1 MAKIRL
7 YGDLKQYGD
16 KFDMNIET
24 AAEGL
29 MGLCCQIK
37 GLQRRIMDGWFR
49 VRINGVDMTNDN
61 LQFGL
66 HSRLPENAV
75 IHIIPKVAGAKNGG
89 VFQFIAGAIM
99 VVVGALTSWCGGVA
113 LIAGGI
119 GLMVG
124 GVAQML
130 TKTPKTDKLKEGL
143 ANKNTYFSNLDNT
156 IAQGAPVPLIYGRIK
171 IGSKVLS
178 QGLEVL
184 EESASA
190 TSDIVSIIKPSIGK
204 GKKNG

>member
-1 MAKIRL
+1 MAKICL

-29 MGLCCQIK
+29 RGMCCQIK
-37 GLQRRIMDGWFR
+37 GLQQRIIDGWFR

-75 IHIIPKVAGAKNGG
+75 IHIVPKVAGAKNGG

-99 VVVGALTSWCGGVA
+99 VVVGALTSWCGGAA

-143 ANKNTYFSNLDNT
+143 TNKNTYFSNLDNT
-156 IAQGAPVPLIYGRIK
+156 IAQGAPVPVIYGQPK

-184 EESASA
+184 EDTASMPQEI
-190 TSDIVSIIKPSIGK
+190 SSGRPSIGK

>member
-29 MGLCCQIK
+29 RGMCCQIK
-37 GLQRRIMDGWFR
+37 GLQQRIIDGWFR

-75 IHIIPKVAGAKNGG
+75 IHIVPKVAGAKNGG

-99 VVVGALTSWCGGVA
+99 VVVGALTSWCGGAA

-143 ANKNTYFSNLDNT
+143 TNKNTYFSNLDNT
-156 IAQGAPVPLIYGRIK
+156 IAQGAPVPVIYGQPK

-184 EESASA
+184 EDTASMPQEI
-190 TSDIVSIIKPSIGK
+190 SSGRPSIGK